1 MLLASTPNDGSQ
13 AVLLPEASSSTA
25 RLRIEPIGNVFFD
38 VNDANFTIVPGAP
51 VVTSDAPGATTS
63 AQYSD
68 PPADAITVSATDVNT
83 AGSSLSATIS
93 GLPG

>member
-25 RLRIEPIGNVFFD
+25 CLRIEPIGNVFFD

-51 VVTSDAPGATTS
+51 VVTTTLGARRRRRSTPTRRPTRS
-63 AQYSD
+63 R
-68 PPADAITVSATDVNT
+68 
-83 AGSSLSATIS
+83 
-93 GLPG
+93 